1 MAIRWIR
8 TSTEQTAEPQ
18 LYVFTILVAEEK
30 GGGKTLWDSISKQLI
45 RRLWLAGET
54 PIGYYGIMEGWFCSN
69 LWHCGH
75 VTHIN
80 QGFTLPL
87 ITSWENDQ
95 TLVSP
100 LMRRPTISRAG
111 LNNSINSTR
120 KDWLSFCDSLKA
132 HNPRHYRLQSFP
144 FRLIGWGRQ
153 FIPIG
158 KSGT

>member
-1 MAIRWIR
+1 
-8 TSTEQTAEPQ
+8 
-18 LYVFTILVAEEK
+18 
-30 GGGKTLWDSISKQLI
+30 
-45 RRLWLAGET
+45 
-54 PIGYYGIMEGWFCSN
+54 MEGWFCSN

-132 HNPRHYRLQSFP
+132 HNPGHYRLQSFP
-144 FRLIGWGRQ
+144 FRLIGCRPIYFQLEEWGIIYHNLFEGWRGQ
-153 FIPIG
+153 ATALVCLVQNRKMWRIVSVLSNWINLGNKKFYLWG
-158 KSGT
+158 HQLKL